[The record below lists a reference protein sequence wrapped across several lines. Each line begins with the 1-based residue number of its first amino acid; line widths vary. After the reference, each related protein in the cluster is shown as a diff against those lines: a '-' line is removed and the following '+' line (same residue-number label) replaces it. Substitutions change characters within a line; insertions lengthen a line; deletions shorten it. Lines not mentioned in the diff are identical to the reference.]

1 MRRNIGYGP
10 GVDEAVLAELRAIR
24 REIHDLSER
33 VAASATRDDLHN
45 YVSAETFQAHLATH
59 HAQSESWRAWT
70 PIALATAAFCWSVFW
85 TLLGQHLV
93 LR

>member
-1 MRRNIGYGP
+1 MRKPMTYGP

-33 VAASATRDDLHN
+33 VAVSATRDDLHD
-45 YVSAETFQAHLATH
+45 YVSAETFQAHIAAH
-59 HAQSESWRAWT
+59 RAQNESWRAWAPFT
-70 PIALATAAFCWSVFW
+70 LSTAAFCWSVFW

-93 LR
+93 VR

>member
-33 VAASATRDDLHN
+33 VAVSATRDDLHN
-45 YVSAETFQAHLATH
+45 YVTAETFAAHLAAH
-59 HAQSESWRAWT
+59 RVQRESWRAWT
-70 PIALATAAFCWSVFW
+70 PVTLATAAFCWSVFW

>member
-1 MRRNIGYGP
+1 MRRPTTYAP

-33 VAASATRDDLHN
+33 VAAAATRDDLHN
-45 YVSAETFQAHLATH
+45 YVSGEAFQAHLASH
-59 HAQSESWRAWT
+59 RAQAESWRAWAPVT
-70 PIALATAAFCWSVFW
+70 LATAAFCWSVFW
-85 TLLGQHLV
+85 TLLGQHII